1 MIKKFFLSIVLLGSL
16 SFSQENSVFTS
27 LTGLDDTLGVTHLYY
42 RSGSS
47 IDIYNPVYHFI
58 PGTPID
64 SAFIDAYVINYP
76 PPTGEIAKA
85 VLDFNFYKGDPEK
98 YLAAG
103 FSILPDNH
111 GYIERFD
118 GEAYGGVNNIDH
130 LSFSSQNPDLMYA
143 NAGILLKSSNGGI
156 TWQDQNRPAFPI
168 ISLSPLD
175 NKVMFGLGDNNSM
188 VKSLDSGNTYYTVDT
203 ASWDSGS
210 QMYFDPD
217 GAHIYCVSN
226 GYNYNFMK
234 LSTGGGEPFS
244 WVIKKQSDIPIYF
257 SNDSEISGLI
267 FYANGKNIYKSND
280 FGITFNLYK
289 TLERNIVGIY
299 KKPNEDKLYAA
310 TKYKIYEVT
319 NDSMIVLKSLPI
331 PADIFN
337 FYPLH
342 LGDKWFYQLIKVS
355 AGSPEYQVDTSYI
368 ITSIVDLSSK
378 PNGKDY
384 FKIRFFAPYQA
395 YYVYYYERID
405 SLTGKVF
412 RYDSTA
418 SAPNSEFVIDNLLAE
433 LNDTIYSS
441 RFAYTADS
449 IKQYFSNFGL
459 VQKFSTNY
467 RAQNTY
473 ESATDYEYYRYNLI
487 NSFGIDSLY
496 VSLIDQ
502 FDLHYQLR
510 GCIING
516 IVYGDTTVTDVNED
530 TPIPKEFALY
540 QNFPNPFNPSTTI
553 DYDLPVSSH
562 VSLKIFD
569 ILGRKIET
577 LVDEFQQA
585 GNHSAQ
591 YLSNAELP
599 SGVYF
604 YQLAIDGG
612 AKNFISIKKMML
624 LK

>member
-1 MIKKFFLSIVLLGSL
+1 MIKKIFLSIVLLGSL
-16 SFSQENSVFTS
+16 SFSQENSIFTS

-64 SAFIDAYVINYP
+64 SAFIDAYIINYP

-85 VLDFNFYKGDPEK
+85 VLDFNFYKRDPEK

-118 GEAYGGVNNIDH
+118 GAAYGGVNNIDH
-130 LSFSSQNPDLMYA
+130 LSFSSQNHDLMYA

-175 NKVMFGLGDNNSM
+175 DKVMFGFGDNNSLI
-188 VKSLDSGNTYYTVDT
+188 KSLDSGNTYFTVDT

-210 QMYFDPD
+210 EMYFDPD
-217 GAHIYCVSN
+217 GVHIYLVSN

-244 WVIKKQSDIPIYF
+244 WVIKKQSDIPIYL
-257 SNDSEISGLI
+257 SNDSEIPGLI

-319 NDSMIVLKSLPI
+319 NDSMIVIKSLPVD
-331 PADIFN
+331 PDILDWH
-337 FYPLH
+337 PLAV
-342 LGDKWFYQLIKVS
+342 GDKWIYKVTYWSLPDYDEDILIRTVV
-355 AGSPEYQVDTSYI
+355 GTEV
-368 ITSIVDLSSK
+368 LS
-378 PNGKDY
+378 NGREY
-384 FKIRFFAPYQA
+384 FKIEEKYISNSYMRTI
-395 YYVYYYERID
+395 YERID
-405 SLTGKVF
+405 SSEGLVYEFDETCTDINNE
-412 RYDSTA
+412 RMIDDLLA
-418 SAPNSEFVIDNLLAE
+418 SAGDSILIQYDCFVPVKTFFELEDNFQIWGMNSRIRIFSMYSLISYNYDMLKSIGLYSLIKGFDFGSYNNSLNGCVID
-433 LNDTIYSS
+433 
-441 RFAYTADS
+441 
-449 IKQYFSNFGL
+449 
-459 VQKFSTNY
+459 
-467 RAQNTY
+467 
-473 ESATDYEYYRYNLI
+473 
-487 NSFGIDSLY
+487 
-496 VSLIDQ
+496 
-502 FDLHYQLR
+502 
-510 GCIING
+510 G

-540 QNFPNPFNPSTTI
+540 QNFPNPFNPGTTI

-569 ILGRKIET
+569 ILGREIET

-591 YLSNAELP
+591 YLSNAVLP

-604 YQLAIDGG
+604 YQLAIEGE
-612 AKNFISIKKMML
+612 AKNFISVKKMML

>member
-1 MIKKFFLSIVLLGSL
+1 MIKKIFLSIVLLGSL

-27 LTGLDDTLGVTHLYY
+27 LTGLDDSLGVTHLYY
-42 RSGSS
+42 RSGNS

-64 SAFIDAYVINYP
+64 SAFIDAYIINYP

-85 VLDFNFYKGDPEK
+85 VLDFNFYKGDPAK

-103 FSILPDNH
+103 FSIFPDNH

-118 GEAYGGVNNIDH
+118 GTAYGGMSNVNH
-130 LSFSSQNPDLMYA
+130 LGFSSQNPDLMYA
-143 NAGILLKSSNGGI
+143 NGGILLKSTDGGY
-156 TWQDQNRPAFPI
+156 TWQDQNRPVFQI
-168 ISLSPLD
+168 ISLSPYD
-175 NKVMFGLGDNNSM
+175 DKIMFGIDYDNSLI
-188 VKSLDSGNTYYTVDT
+188 KSLDSGNTYYTVDT
-203 ASWDSGS
+203 ANWDSGS

-217 GAHIYCVSN
+217 GVHIYCVSN

-257 SNDSEISGLI
+257 SNDSEIPGLI

-289 TLERNIVGIY
+289 TLDRNIVGIY

-319 NDSMIVLKSLPI
+319 NDSMIVIKSLPI
-331 PADIFN
+331 PSNVFDWFPLAIGN
-337 FYPLH
+337 KWVYKVTEWSYPYYDEDFLT
-342 LGDKWFYQLIKVS
+342 K
-355 AGSPEYQVDTSYI
+355 T
-368 ITSIVDLSSK
+368 IVGTEVLS
-378 PNGKDY
+378 NGKEY
-384 FKIRFFAPYQA
+384 FKIEEKYFNSSYAQF
-395 YYVYYYERID
+395 VYERID
-405 SLTGKVF
+405 SSEGLAYAFDENCTNPSHERMV
-412 RYDSTA
+412 YD
-418 SAPNSEFVIDNLLAE
+418 FLA
-433 LNDTIYSS
+433 I
-441 RFAYTADS
+441 RGDS
-449 IKQYFSNFGL
+449 ILIQYDCIVIEKTFFETEEDFQIWQINSQLRRFTFDYLLYYNYDMVENIGLFHQKTGYDFGE
-459 VQKFSTNY
+459 TNY
-467 RAQNTY
+467 FLN
-473 ESATDYEYYRYNLI
+473 
-487 NSFGIDSLY
+487 
-496 VSLIDQ
+496 
-502 FDLHYQLR
+502 
-510 GCIING
+510 GCVLNG
-516 IVYGDTTVTDVNED
+516 TVYGDTTVTDVNED
-530 TPIPKEFALY
+530 TPIPKEFSLY

-562 VSLKIFD
+562 VTLKIFD
-569 ILGRKIET
+569 ILGREIET

-591 YLSNAELP
+591 FLSNAELP

-612 AKNFISIKKMML
+612 GKNFISVKKMML